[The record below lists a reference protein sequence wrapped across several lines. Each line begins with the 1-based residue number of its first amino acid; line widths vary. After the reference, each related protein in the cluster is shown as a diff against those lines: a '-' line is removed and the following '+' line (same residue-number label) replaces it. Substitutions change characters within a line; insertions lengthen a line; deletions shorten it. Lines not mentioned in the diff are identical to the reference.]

1 MKHKP
6 CPKGSS
12 WAPLLFVTCFWHRVA
27 MPANKC
33 RDQKRSGWT
42 KLATQR
48 PLRPYCIFGILIFL
62 IGYKAVTFSHPQLIS
77 TLCLAY
83 TAFWSAIAYY
93 DDFAWKPSCANIHQE
108 ARQAAQGVGGVEPKP
123 YVFHEVEQSARK
135 QYTVLMS
142 VAVLMAI
149 PMIYAYARVWWVYS

>member
-1 MKHKP
+1 MP
-6 CPKGSS
+6 AWTYFYIIAILGSS
-12 WAPLLFVTCFWHRVA
+12 FIALFHKNRI
-27 MPANKC
+27 
-33 RDQKRSGWT
+33 RSRAQPWCE
-42 KLATQR
+42 LFN
-48 PLRPYCIFGILIFL
+48 CIFGILIFL

-93 DDFAWKPSCANIHQE
+93 DDFAWKPFCANIHQE